1 MIDLFGISDM
11 WGAIEDIWARL
22 TKLET
27 ALKQVMEDGPKFTRA
42 VNNEARISLLEERFN
57 AVAYKL
63 EQWPSPSPER
73 TNVSALRLPTT
84 ELPRHQESLP
94 DSRAE

>member
-11 WGAIEDIWARL
+11 WGAIEDVWARL

-27 ALKQVMEDGPKFTRA
+27 ALKQVMDDGPKFSRA

-57 AVAYKL
+57 ELAN
-63 EQWPSPSPER
+63 R
-73 TNVSALRLPTT
+73 TDPAPTKRENVSPLRLPTV
-84 ELPRHQESLP
+84 SLP
-94 DSRAE
+94 EQPVAVPDTRH